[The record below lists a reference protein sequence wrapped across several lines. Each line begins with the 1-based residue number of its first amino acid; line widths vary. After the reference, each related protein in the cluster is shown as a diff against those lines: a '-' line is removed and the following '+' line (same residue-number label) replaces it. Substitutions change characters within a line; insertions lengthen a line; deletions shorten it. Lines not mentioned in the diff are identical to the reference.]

1 MVWHKPQADSKRT
14 DYLWE
19 STCLEVF
26 LQPKLTGCTAY
37 VEINVAPNN
46 QWNAYFFKNYRQ
58 PSCMPPQYAQISQP
72 EIREAVTET
81 TELTTTATSKAIATE
96 PLSNWQRTL
105 HIDLA
110 EIYACI
116 SSDNTMKNMA
126 DVTYPTNTTWL
137 ANITAVVKNSLATCY
152 FAKSHPTPADFHL
165 REHWFDLV

>member
-26 LQPKLTGCTAY
+26 LQPKLAGCTAY
-37 VEINVAPNN
+37 VEINIAPNH

-72 EIREAVTET
+72 EIREAVTTAELITAATKT
-81 TELTTTATSKAIATE
+81 TATE
-96 PLSNWQRTL
+96 PLNNWQRTL

-110 EIYACI
+110 EVYACI

-126 DVTYPTNTTWL
+126 DITYPTNTAWL